1 MAPLVYSIEGNIGT
15 GKSTF
20 LEKLKEHYKDDTGI
34 CFLEEPTQVWD
45 TIKDK
50 AGITILEKYYQK
62 QQRYAF
68 SFQMMAFISR
78 LTGLKDALKN
88 DKYDIIIMERSLFTD
103 CNVFAKMLYDDKK
116 IEDIEYTI
124 YKKWYNDFMKELPP
138 ISFIYLRTDPII
150 SLKRVNERNREG
162 ETIPLEYLEN
172 CHKYHDNWLLN
183 DNTAPLLKIDANVDI
198 HNNPEIILSWIN
210 STELFINHKKK
221 VEGWPSIMDVAHY
234 IQDSIIRK

>member
-20 LEKLKEHYKDDTGI
+20 LEKLKQHYKDDDSI
-34 CFLEEPTQVWD
+34 CFLGEPTQVWD

-50 AGITILEKYYQK
+50 NGITILEKYYKNQE
-62 QQRYAF
+62 RYAF

-78 LTGLKDALKN
+78 LTGLKEALKN
-88 DKYDIIIMERSLFTD
+88 EKYSIIIMERSLFTD

-124 YKKWYNDFMKELPP
+124 YQKWYDDFIKDLPS
-138 ISFIYLRTDPII
+138 ISFIYLRTEPII
-150 SLKRVNERNREG
+150 SFNRVKERNREG

-172 CHKYHDNWLLN
+172 CHKYHDNWLLGN
-183 DNTAPLLKIDANVDI
+183 NAAPLLKIDANVDMY
-198 HNNPEIILSWIN
+198 NNPETILNWIK
-210 STELFINHKKK
+210 STDLFINHKKK
-221 VEGWPSIMDVAHY
+221 VKGFFSMFQERFFKTQEHL
-234 IQDSIIRK
+234 

>member
-1 MAPLVYSIEGNIGT
+1 MTPFVYSIEGNIGT

-20 LEKLKEHYKDDTGI
+20 LEKLKEHYAGDDSV
-34 CFLEEPTQVWD
+34 CFLAEPTQVWD

-50 AGITILEKYYQK
+50 NGITILEKYYEN

-88 DKYDIIIMERSLFTD
+88 DKYAIIIMERSLFTD

-150 SLKRVNERNREG
+150 SLKRVKERNREG

-172 CHKYHDNWLLN
+172 CHKYHDTWLLSN
-183 DNTAPLLKIDANVDI
+183 NAAPLLKIDANVDMR
-198 HNNPEIILSWIN
+198 HNPEIILNWIK
-210 STELFINHKKK
+210 STDRFINHNQK
-221 VEGWPSIMDVAHY
+221 ETAWPSIMDVAYY
-234 IQDSIIRK
+234 IQQRLF

>member
-1 MAPLVYSIEGNIGT
+1 MAPFVYSIEGNIGT

-20 LEKLKEHYKDDTGI
+20 LEKLKKHYAGDDSVY
-34 CFLEEPTQVWD
+34 FLAEPTQVWD

-50 AGITILEKYYQK
+50 NGITILEKYYENQQK
-62 QQRYAF
+62 YAF

-78 LTGLKDALKN
+78 LTGLKTALNN
-88 DKYDIIIMERSLFTD
+88 DKYTIIIMERSLFTD

-116 IEDIEYTI
+116 IEEIEYTI

-150 SLKRVNERNREG
+150 SLKRVKERNREG

-172 CHKYHDNWLLN
+172 CHKYHDNWLLVHN
-183 DNTAPLLKIDANVDI
+183 ASPLLKIDANVDM
-198 HNNPEIILSWIN
+198 HNNPEIILNWIN
-210 STELFINHKKK
+210 STERFINHKKK
-221 VEGWPSIMDVAHY
+221 VEGWYTIMDLAYY
-234 IQDSIIRK
+234 IQERLF

>member
-1 MAPLVYSIEGNIGT
+1 MSPLVYSIEGNIGT

-20 LEKLKEHYKDDTGI
+20 LEKLKEHYTGDDSV
-34 CFLEEPTQVWD
+34 CFLAEPTLMWD

-50 AGITILEKYYQK
+50 NGITILEKYYEN

-78 LTGLKDALKN
+78 LTGLKDALNN
-88 DKYDIIIMERSLFTD
+88 DKYAIIIMEHSLFTD

-116 IEDIEYTI
+116 IEDIEYAI

-138 ISFIYLRTDPII
+138 ISFIYLRTEPII
-150 SLKRVNERNREG
+150 SLKRVKERNREG

-172 CHKYHDNWLLN
+172 CHKYHDNWLLG
-183 DNTAPLLKIDANVDI
+183 DNSAPLLKIDANVDM
-198 HNNPEIILSWIN
+198 HNNPEIILNWIK
-210 STELFINHKKK
+210 STERFINHKKK
-221 VEGWPSIMDVAHY
+221 EVGWPRIIDVAYY
-234 IQDSIIRK
+234 IQERLF

>member
-1 MAPLVYSIEGNIGT
+1 MAPFVYSIEGNIGT

-20 LEKLKEHYKDDTGI
+20 LEKLKEHYAGDDSVY
-34 CFLEEPTQVWD
+34 FLAEPTQVWD

-50 AGITILEKYYQK
+50 NGITILEKYYEN

-88 DKYDIIIMERSLFTD
+88 DNYAIIIMERSLFTD

-124 YKKWYNDFMKELPP
+124 YKKWYNNFMKELPP

-150 SLKRVNERNREG
+150 SLKRVKERNREG
-162 ETIPLEYLEN
+162 ETIPLDYLEN
-172 CHKYHDNWLLN
+172 CHKYHDHWLLG
-183 DNTAPLLKIDANVDI
+183 DNAAPLLKIDANVDMK
-198 HNNPEIILSWIN
+198 NNPEIIINWIN
-210 STELFINHKKK
+210 STERFINHKKK
-221 VEGWPSIMDVAHY
+221 VEGWYTIMDLAYY
-234 IQDSIIRK
+234 IQERLF

>member
-1 MAPLVYSIEGNIGT
+1 MAPFVYSIEGNIGT

-20 LEKLKEHYKDDTGI
+20 LEKLKQHYKDDEDV

-50 AGITILEKYYQK
+50 NGVTILEKYYEN

-78 LTGLKDALKN
+78 LTGLKEALKN
-88 DKYDIIIMERSLFTD
+88 DKYTIIIMERSLFTD

-124 YKKWYNDFMKELPP
+124 YQKWYNDFIKDLPP
-138 ISFIYLRTDPII
+138 ISFIYLRTEPII
-150 SLKRVNERNREG
+150 SLNRVKKRNREG

-172 CHKYHDNWLLN
+172 CHKYHDTWLLGHN
-183 DNTAPLLKIDANVDI
+183 AAPLLKIDANVDMQ
-198 HNNPEIILSWIN
+198 NNPEIILNWIKL
-210 STELFINHKKK
+210 TDRFINHKKK
-221 VEGWPSIMDVAHY
+221 EPSWFSIADVTYY
-234 IQDSIIRK
+234 IHDRLF

>member
-1 MAPLVYSIEGNIGT
+1 MTPLVYSIEGNIGT

-20 LEKLKEHYKDDTGI
+20 LEKLKEHYKDDDSV
-34 CFLEEPTQVWD
+34 CFLAEPTQVWD

-50 AGITILEKYYQK
+50 NGVTILEKYYENQE
-62 QQRYAF
+62 RYAF

-88 DKYDIIIMERSLFTD
+88 DKYAIIIMERSLFTD

-150 SLKRVNERNREG
+150 SLKRVKERNREG
-162 ETIPLEYLEN
+162 ETIPLKYLEN
-172 CHKYHDNWLLN
+172 CHKYHDNWLLGHN
-183 DNTAPLLKIDANVDI
+183 AAPLLKIDANVDM
-198 HNNPEIILSWIN
+198 HNNPEIILNWIK
-210 STELFINHKKK
+210 STERFINHKKK
-221 VEGWPSIMDVAHY
+221 VEGGYSIIDLVYY
-234 IQDSIIRK
+234 IQERLF

>member
-1 MAPLVYSIEGNIGT
+1 MAPFVYSIEGNIGT

-20 LEKLKEHYKDDTGI
+20 LEKLKEHYKDDDSV
-34 CFLEEPTQVWD
+34 CFLAEPTQVWD

-50 AGITILEKYYQK
+50 NGITILEKYYEN

-88 DKYDIIIMERSLFTD
+88 DKYAIIIMERSLFTD

-124 YKKWYNDFMKELPP
+124 YKKWYNDFLKDLPP
-138 ISFIYLRTDPII
+138 ISFIYLRTEPII
-150 SLKRVNERNREG
+150 SLKRVKERNREG

-172 CHKYHDNWLLN
+172 CHKYHDNWLLEH
-183 DNTAPLLKIDANVDI
+183 NTSPLLKIDANVDMR
-198 HNNPEIILSWIN
+198 NNPEIILNWIK
-210 STELFINHKKK
+210 STDLFINHKKK
-221 VEGWPSIMDVAHY
+221 GTGWPSIMDLAYYV
-234 IQDSIIRK
+234 QERLF

>member
-1 MAPLVYSIEGNIGT
+1 MAPFVYSIEGNIGT

-20 LEKLKEHYKDDTGI
+20 LEKLKEHYAGDDSVY
-34 CFLEEPTQVWD
+34 FLAEPTQVWD

-50 AGITILEKYYQK
+50 NGITILEKYYEN

-88 DKYDIIIMERSLFTD
+88 DNYAIIIMERSLFTD

-150 SLKRVNERNREG
+150 SLKRVKERNREG
-162 ETIPLEYLEN
+162 ETIPLDYLEN
-172 CHKYHDNWLLN
+172 CHKYHN
-183 DNTAPLLKIDANVDI
+183 DMLDVNKESCVCKNQIVLDGNIDIYQNEKHLEKWFEEINPILI
-198 HNNPEIILSWIN
+198 H
-210 STELFINHKKK
+210 F
-221 VEGWPSIMDVAHY
+221 
-234 IQDSIIRK
+234 